1 MKRFFDTTR
10 KYVLFLVVI
19 FYALA
24 IVLSYDA
31 GLVWF
36 YLLVII
42 YPISIIV
49 ASYLHTIYYKFVKY
63 LFIYAPVIFLPI
75 LLIYLN
81 KSAYAYLFVYAV
93 CTYVGQFIA
102 VWIKQIRK

>member
-1 MKRFFDTTR
+1 MERFFDRTW
-10 KYVLFLVVI
+10 KYIIFLVVI

-42 YPISIIV
+42 YPVSIIV
-49 ASYLHTIYYKFVKY
+49 ASFLHTMYYKFDKY
-63 LFIYAPVIFLPI
+63 LFLYAPVIFLPI

-81 KSAYAYLFVYAV
+81 KSAYAYLFVYGV
-93 CTYVGQFIA
+93 CTYVGQFVA